1 MYENHFKILMN
12 DSVERRVYARVLM
25 ALKISKKVERN
36 DNYFAFMDY
45 KFKAI
50 SGKLDLNISLPLLD
64 NCGIA
69 EIMAIYRA
77 A

>member
-50 SGKLDLNISLPLLD
+50 YGKLDLNFSLPLLD